1 MGNWEKQQEANKEAK
16 ERDKTRKE
24 NIAKYYL
31 DLSKLTFTA
40 LVLGSFTFII
50 TGKEVEYWTV
60 AGVMLGGIASTI
72 ILAKIGNQ
80 IFK

>member
-1 MGNWEKQQEANKEAK
+1 MGKFENQIKEKVEAREK
-16 ERDKTRKE
+16 DKTRRE
-24 NIAKYYL
+24 NLAKYYF

-40 LVLGSFTFII
+40 LVLGSITIII
-50 TGKEVEYWTV
+50 TGNDINYW
-60 AGVMLGGIASTI
+60 AIASMMAGGIATTI

>member
-1 MGNWEKQQEANKEAK
+1 MSKFAEQQKMKDEAK
-16 ERDKTRKE
+16 DRDKTRRE

-40 LVLGSFTFII
+40 LVLGSITIII
-50 TGKEVEYWTV
+50 TGKDINYLAV
-60 AGVMLGGIASTI
+60 AGMMVGGIASTV

>member
-1 MGNWEKQQEANKEAK
+1 MGNFSNQQKAKEETK
-16 ERDKTRKE
+16 ERDKTRRE

-31 DLSKLTFTA
+31 DLSKLTFGA
-40 LVLGSFTFII
+40 LVLGSITCII
-50 TGKEVEYWTV
+50 TGKDIDSWTV
-60 AGVMLGGIASTI
+60 SGVMADGIATTI